1 MHPAAGTV
9 RPDLCGAIVL
19 GIERVSNIDETRMR
33 FVNTTYYCDTFGR
46 LSGAVPLGL
55 FGRKRVD

>member
-1 MHPAAGTV
+1 
-9 RPDLCGAIVL
+9 VL